1 MIIKLSNSQSV
12 KLPTTLLKE
21 LSLKDGDFLDCIAF
35 MGTIHLL
42 PIRLKESTYEQDKLA
57 KDISSMSKNNDHRIQ
72 VTLFREFNVMID
84 DEYYFIKNKK
94 AKELLAYL
102 ISHNGTPFNKL
113 TLAEILW
120 PQTSQSQAM
129 DNLYK
134 VINFLKESPFTLIS
148 SRGKLQLDLS
158 VIQCDTFLFEK
169 YYHNRDDIECARKAI
184 ELYEGPFLF
193 EEYYEWTATK
203 EAFYE
208 IQYFETL
215 DNVIQYYENIN
226 DETTASYY
234 RLKQSL
240 YT

>member
-1 MIIKLSNSQSV
+1 MITKLSTTQSV
-12 KLPTTLLKE
+12 ELPTTLLTE

-42 PIRLKESTYEQDKLA
+42 PIRLREDKDMPKT
-57 KDISSMSKNNDHRIQ
+57 KDYRIQ
-72 VTLFREFNVMID
+72 VTLFREFNVIVD
-84 DEYYFIKNKK
+84 GEYYFVKNRK
-94 AKELLAYL
+94 ARELLAYL
-102 ISHNGTPFNKL
+102 ISQNGTPFNKL
-113 TLAEILW
+113 SLAEILW

-134 VINFLKESPFTLIS
+134 VINFLKQSPFTLIN
-148 SRGKLQLDLS
+148 SRGKIQLDLS
-158 VIQCDTFLFEK
+158 VIQCDTFMFEK
-169 YYHNRDDIECARKAI
+169 YYGDRHNIESARKAI
-184 ELYEGPFLF
+184 ELYEAPFLF

-208 IQYFETL
+208 IKYFEML
-215 DNVIQYYENIN
+215 DNIVQYYESLH

-234 RLKQSL
+234 RLKQSI